1 MKTNPPYL
9 LSVVVPVY
17 NEELVIAEFVSRAQ
31 TVLKNL
37 GCSYELIFVN
47 DGSKDKTLDILKT
60 EKNTHPNIRIIS
72 LSRNF
77 GHQAALTAGTD
88 HARGDAV
95 VIIDSDLQDPPELI
109 PELVKKW
116 REGFDIVDAKR
127 KRRMGE
133 TIFKTWTA
141 KLFYRLLQKLS
152 NVEIPVDVGDY
163 RLLSR
168 RALEALVKLRES
180 HRYVRGL
187 VAWLG
192 FPRTSV
198 EYVRDKRFAGE
209 TKYPLIKMLRFSLDG
224 ITSFSILPLRMA
236 SYLGF
241 VIALLSLLYVPYA
254 IYVKYISKTAV
265 LGWTTVIIAIFFLG
279 GIQLFC
285 IGILGEYI
293 GIIHEES
300 KKRPLYLIK
309 EMDPT

>member
-1 MKTNPPYL
+1 MKTNSSYL

-17 NEELVIAEFVSRAQ
+17 NEELVIAEFVARAQ

-60 EKNTHPNIRIIS
+60 EKNKHANIRIIS

-88 HARGDAV
+88 HAKGDAV

-116 REGFDIVDAKR
+116 QEGFDIVDARR

-141 KLFYRLLQKLS
+141 KVFYRLLQKLS

-241 VIALLSLLYVPYA
+241 TIALLSLLYVPYA

-309 EMDPT
+309 EMDPA